1 MVADRPLTTRSV
13 LASTLLGTHPPRM
26 PAPALVRAGA
36 LFGLEEGAVRT
47 ALSRMVA
54 AGDATR
60 DDDGWYELTGELAER
75 QRRQEASRSATTL
88 EWSGAWTQAVV
99 EPGGRSAAD
108 RAALRRA
115 MGRLRMAELRDGVW
129 LRPDNL
135 PMDDDRTESRSV
147 VAPFTRWFR
156 VHPDDDAD
164 LATRLWDLP
173 SWGEHAVDLRREM
186 ARLLERLDAG
196 DVDALAPGF
205 VLSAAVLRHFN
216 ADPLLPRE
224 LLDRRWPGDALR
236 ADYKRYDRAYRD
248 LLAGWLRSGER
259 GGPQ

>member
-1 MVADRPLTTRSV
+1 
-13 LASTLLGTHPPRM
+13 
-26 PAPALVRAGA
+26 
-36 LFGLEEGAVRT
+36 
-47 ALSRMVA
+47 
-54 AGDATR
+54 
-60 DDDGWYELTGELAER
+60 
-75 QRRQEASRSATTL
+75 
-88 EWSGAWTQAVV
+88 
-99 EPGGRSAAD
+99 GGRSAAD

-164 LATRLWDLP
+164 LATRQWDLP
-173 SWGEHAVDLRREM
+173 SRGEHAVDLRREM

-196 DVDALAPGF
+196 DVDAVAPAF

-216 ADPLLPRE
+216 ADPLLPRR
-224 LLDRRWPGDALR
+224 LLSSEERR
-236 ADYKRYDRAYRD
+236 
-248 LLAGWLRSGER
+248 E
-259 GGPQ
+259 GGVSC

>member
-1 MVADRPLTTRSV
+1 
-13 LASTLLGTHPPRM
+13 M
-26 PAPALVRAGA
+26 PVPVLVRAGA
-36 LFGLEEGAVRT
+36 LFGMEEGAVRT

-60 DDDGWYELTGELAER
+60 GDDGWYELVGDLADR
-75 QRRQEASRSATTL
+75 QRRQEDSRSATTL
-88 EWSGAWTQAVV
+88 QWSGAWTQAVV
-99 EPGGRSAAD
+99 EPGGRTAAD

-135 PMDDDRTESRSV
+135 PHGSADSDGSEPRSV

-164 LATRLWDLP
+164 LAAALWDLP
-173 SWGEHAVDLRREM
+173 AWAERARELRRDM
-186 ARLLERLDAG
+186 ARLLGLLSAG
-196 DVDALAPGF
+196 DTDALAPGF

-236 ADYKRYDRAYRD
+236 ADYERYDRAYKD
-248 LLAGWLRSGER
+248 LLAGWLRSG
-259 GGPQ
+259 